1 MRLLFVGYLH
11 GYGGAEKQLIM
22 LANEMAERCHDV
34 ALVSLSEN
42 NPCFQISSKVSYDY
56 FLDRYKLRLLNIGSR
71 FLYLKR
77 KIKEIAPDLI
87 IHFNLQSAY
96 MCAFMGKKI
105 SLSTIYAE
113 RGDPYDKEYTGM
125 LAIIR
130 KFMCKKIGGFVF
142 QTKGAQEF
150 FPLYVREKSIV
161 VSNPIFINPKEYNR
175 VSAPDN
181 RIVTVGRLHEQK
193 NHRLLINAIA
203 KLPLEYKQYRVEIYG
218 AGELKEEL
226 QKQID
231 ENNLT
236 HQVFLMGACSN
247 VIEKIKNAALFV
259 LTSDYEG
266 MPNAL
271 MEAMALGIP
280 CISTD
285 CRPGGARELI
295 KSGEEGLIVPCNNAE
310 KLKAA
315 LIQMLDN
322 QFAAEKM
329 GEKAKDKMKNF
340 APEIIYSRWE
350 GFFELIT
357 QRGGNNIE
365 C

>member
-22 LANEMAERCHDV
+22 LANEMAEKRHDV

-42 NPCFQISSKVSYDY
+42 HACFQISPKVSYDY
-56 FLDRYKLRLLNIGSR
+56 LIDRHKSR
-71 FLYLKR
+71 FLNIESRFQYLKR
-77 KIKEIAPDLI
+77 KIKETVPDLI

-96 MCAFMGKKI
+96 LCSFMGKKI
-105 SLSTIYAE
+105 SSATIYAE
-113 RGDPYDKEYTGM
+113 RGDPYDKEYTGI

-150 FPLYVREKSIV
+150 FPMYVREKSIV
-161 VSNPIFINPKEYNR
+161 ISNPVFLH
-175 VSAPDN
+175 PDAYYRTDVPEH
-181 RIVTVGRLHEQK
+181 RIVTVGRLHAQK
-193 NHRLLINAIA
+193 NHSLLINAIA
-203 KLPLEYKQYRVEIYG
+203 ALPLKYKQYRVEIYG

-236 HQVFLMGACSN
+236 HQVFLMGICSN
-247 VIEKIKNAALFV
+247 VIEKIKDAALFV

-271 MEAMALGIP
+271 MEAMALGLP
-280 CISTD
+280 CIATD

-295 KSGEEGLIVPCNNAE
+295 ASGVDGLIVPCNNVSE
-310 KLKAA
+310 LKKA
-315 LIQMLDN
+315 IMEMLGN
-322 QFAAEKM
+322 PSAAERM
-329 GEKAKDKMKNF
+329 GEKAKDKMNNF
-340 APEIIYSRWE
+340 APEKIYSQWE
-350 GFFELIT
+350 RFFERIS
-357 QRGGNNIE
+357 QRGGNDIAS
-365 C
+365 